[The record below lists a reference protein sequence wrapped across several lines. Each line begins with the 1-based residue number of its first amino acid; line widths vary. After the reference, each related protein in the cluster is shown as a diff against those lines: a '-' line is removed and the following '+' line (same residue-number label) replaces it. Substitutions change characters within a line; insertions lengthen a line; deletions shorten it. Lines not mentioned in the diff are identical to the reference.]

1 MMRHVVGVDLGTSS
15 VKVVVLREDGVV
27 IGSAAQ
33 AYPLSTPHPGWA
45 EQDPHAWWSAFC
57 SAVRDLL
64 DRVSLPADS
73 IQAMAMGGQMHGL
86 ALLDA
91 RGDPLCPAII
101 WPDQRSAEE
110 AEDIERRLAGHDL
123 LRTLGGGVSPG
134 FMLASLAWRRA
145 HQPELW
151 ARAATAL
158 LPKDYLRYRVTGVLA
173 SDPSDGCGIPLIDL
187 SSWAW
192 STDALEQLDLPAHLL
207 PPLLPSDAL
216 AGTVTPAA
224 AEATGLPA
232 GLPVFCGGSDQAMG
246 AIGAG
251 LLEPG
256 PLLLSI
262 STGGQMVTVLT
273 APPDAPARGLRTLC
287 HALPGRYLALAATL
301 GAGLSLTWLRAQ
313 VFADASADASA
324 DLLALAATAPPGA
337 GGLLFFPYLAGERM
351 PLLDPQASGAWLGL
365 RLDHGRAH
373 LARAVL
379 EGVVFGLRQAL
390 EPLRET
396 AARPS
401 HILLAGGMARAPLA
415 PRVVADVLGQPVRL
429 LRTAEQSALG
439 AALLAAV
446 GVGLFP
452 DLATA
457 CAAAVGYEA
466 PLLPDP
472 ARADLYDRLYAHY
485 RGFYPKVRDDMH
497 ALRRLGHEAA
507 TLPPDARL

>member
-91 RGDPLCPAII
+91 HGDSLCPAII
-101 WPDQRSAEE
+101 WPDQRSAAE

-216 AGTVTPAA
+216 AGTVMPAA

-273 APPDAPARGLRTLC
+273 APPEAPAQGLRTLC

-301 GAGLSLTWLRAQ
+301 GAGLSLTWLREQ
-313 VFADASADASA
+313 VFADTSPDASA

-390 EPLRET
+390 DPLRET
-396 AARPS
+396 AARPR

-415 PRVVADVLGQPVRL
+415 PRVVADVLGQPVQG

-452 DLATA
+452 NLPAA

-466 PLLPDP
+466 PVLPDP
-472 ARADLYDRLYAHY
+472 ARTDLYDRLYAHY

-497 ALRRLGHEAA
+497 ALRHIGHEAA
-507 TLPPDARL
+507 TLPPDTRL